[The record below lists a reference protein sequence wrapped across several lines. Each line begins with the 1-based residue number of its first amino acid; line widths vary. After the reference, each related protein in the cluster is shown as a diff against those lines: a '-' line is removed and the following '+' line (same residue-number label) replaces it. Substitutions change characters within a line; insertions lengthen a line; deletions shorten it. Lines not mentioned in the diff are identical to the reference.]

1 MTSPIWIRPD
11 RLPPCPAI
19 LLFPCSCGDSC
30 LGCPRAKLW
39 VPHFSRFLREVG
51 ILVSSPEPF
60 HATASHPRRIYSND
74 PRTTPLCSCFPCKS
88 GRMAGTI
95 GATPDRAASSK
106 TVGQLTWDEKGDIMN
121 MPQQAG
127 QGSEL
132 SHPRSSKPCPEREEE
147 ARKIRRLQVM
157 ISMVM
162 SVIGQDPNLT
172 VEEASELAAGAKRA
186 ALAMFP
192 DKELAYDLLYKPR
205 LQRLMK
211 ERFRLQ

>member
-1 MTSPIWIRPD
+1 
-11 RLPPCPAI
+11 
-19 LLFPCSCGDSC
+19 
-30 LGCPRAKLW
+30 
-39 VPHFSRFLREVG
+39 
-51 ILVSSPEPF
+51 
-60 HATASHPRRIYSND
+60 
-74 PRTTPLCSCFPCKS
+74 
-88 GRMAGTI
+88 
-95 GATPDRAASSK
+95 
-106 TVGQLTWDEKGDIMN
+106 MN
-121 MPQQAG
+121 IHHGAG
-127 QGSEL
+127 QGENF
-132 SHPRSSKPCPEREEE
+132 PIAEQETVREREEE

-186 ALAMFP
+186 ALSMFP